1 MQELVAKGQVT
12 ITTLKDAYHVSQ
24 SIGEYI
30 FPALSNGT
38 VASAV
43 TVVSAIQVT
52 QGDTNYTG
60 FTIGAISKPP
70 GFDSIT
76 INNSKKTVTYSVA
89 ANTTNLAEH
98 GSLIVPVLIEGIT
111 YNLSFQWAKA
121 KDGSTGGSGKDGYTI
136 KSSRQGCTIAT
147 DMNGNVQ
154 TSIVTST
161 VISALRGT
169 TVVSP
174 VVGVL
179 PAVTGCSLSKSGT
192 TVTFTFLTGTLLV
205 DQGVI
210 DIPVTV
216 DGIAFTVSF
225 SYAKA
230 RAGSTGKPGIDAN
243 LLDWVN
249 DWNTG
254 KTLINNST
262 VITPKIF
269 AGVKNSDGTLTGTVL
284 GHFVLSSKNT
294 SGSIIN
300 ETIDGLYGF
309 RDGYKTF
316 FIDNSGNAQL
326 GRGEQFIKYNAT
338 TGKVEFGAGV
348 SLHWAGATYIDKD
361 GVFTGILSAGIVNA
375 FQLNASQI
383 TSGTISADR
392 IDVNALKA
400 SLITAENIESL
411 TLNVIKGK
419 IGSWIIDGDSIY
431 RGSKDNVSS
440 TYTGASGSVTLGSN
454 GLRGFKWRLEATG
467 GGSLAGGNIAWD
479 NSGNVTFGSSVTLL
493 WNTPINSITTAL
505 GGTGYPKMTK
515 ITAEGIYTGGI
526 TASQITAG
534 TISADRIAAGS
545 INATKL
551 DAASIKSSI
560 INTSYINGLSCT
572 FVQGKIGGW
581 TIGSTALTNTHI
593 SLDNG
598 NKRIVVYGANS
609 GVTSGQRVQL
619 YYNNDS
625 DFGFYAT
632 DASGNCIARLGSSN
646 QIAGWGFDT
655 TQIHKNNVYLN
666 SDGSIVNGTKWR
678 LNNDGSGQIANAA
691 ITWDS
696 TGKVSFS
703 SAVSLNWTSAIDAV
717 QIGGSNLLNNSGEWR
732 EAGWNGGYTSNGGGY
747 TIDSSITFNGKP
759 TLKTDVGTGLVHS
772 AWIKLENNVEY
783 TYSAMVRCNKSI
795 SGNGNTP
802 LHYWS
807 GLDNQNQ
814 GKLTVIKYDTTVTAN
829 VWKRIYVT
837 FKLNGDGNSFRPFFY
852 RGSNES
858 TFYQI
863 AYFKLERGN
872 KPTDWS
878 QSVSD
883 ANKLSSN
890 AQNTA
895 NAVVNALGG
904 SNYPKLTKIDS
915 TGVYT
920 GTLVAS
926 QITAGT
932 ISADRIAANSLNG
945 NKIISRSITAD
956 RIVSQAITANEIA
969 SRTITAAN
977 IKASAITAYEIAG
990 STITAAEIA
999 SRTITA
1005 AKIQASAITAY
1016 EIAGNTITAAEI
1028 ASRTITAAKIATG
1041 TITANEI
1048 NVSSIQAAVV
1058 TAGAVNGLTCSFTQ
1072 GTIGGFEIYGHKILA
1087 RESDNGAG
1095 ISHYIEIHKT
1105 GYICNARNSD
1115 NKDFWAL
1122 HRNGSAEFG
1131 LGKIFFGA
1139 NGDGW
1144 LANKNITWDTN
1155 GNVSMTG
1162 TISATAGYI
1171 GNFNISGGKLVNKTT
1186 TASIEFSGLSGSSL
1200 YLNSGSSLISIRS
1213 DVNKTGISIQTYS
1226 AGARGISIIANAGS
1240 VYAIESYGPMQLG
1253 QRSGERWCVPGV
1265 LYVGCKYS
1273 TGYNNYYRKI
1283 WGDGASIS
1291 SFSHIGDGK
1300 YRVYHN
1306 LGHTDYTVMAILWS
1320 STTYYGFFR
1329 LLERTSS
1336 YFVIQNIGAGGK
1348 PDAGAFDFIIMGRNA
1363 W

>member
-1 MQELVAKGQVT
+1 MGKEFVAKGQVT
-12 ITTLKDAYHVSQ
+12 ITTLDDAYHITQ
-24 SIGEYI
+24 SIGEYV
-30 FPALSNGT
+30 FPALSDGT
-38 VASAV
+38 VATAITMISTVKV
-43 TVVSAIQVT
+43 TRGNT
-52 QGDTNYTG
+52 ECTN
-60 FTIGAISKPP
+60 FTIGTIMKPT
-70 GFDSIT
+70 GFSSIT
-76 INNSKKTVTYSVA
+76 VDNAGKTITYTVA
-89 ANTTNLAEH
+89 ANTRDLAEH
-98 GSLIVPVLIEGIT
+98 GSLVVPVVIEGT
-111 YNLSFQWAKA
+111 VYHLSFQWAK
-121 KDGSTGGSGKDGYTI
+121 
-136 KSSRQGCTIAT
+136 
-147 DMNGNVQ
+147 V
-154 TSIVTST
+154 
-161 VISALRGT
+161 
-169 TVVSP
+169 
-174 VVGVL
+174 
-179 PAVTGCSLSKSGT
+179 KSG
-192 TVTFTFLTGTLLV
+192 V
-205 DQGVI
+205 
-210 DIPVTV
+210 
-216 DGIAFTVSF
+216 
-225 SYAKA
+225 
-230 RAGSTGKPGIDAN
+230 AGPPGMDAN

-254 KTLINNST
+254 KTLIGNST

-269 AGVKNSDGTLTGTVL
+269 AGVKNTDSTLTGTVL
-284 GHFVLSSKNT
+284 GHLVLSSKNA
-294 SGSIIN
+294 SGSIIS

-309 RDGYKTF
+309 RNGYKTF

-326 GRGEQFIKYNAT
+326 GRGEQFIKYNAI

-361 GVFTGILSAGIVNA
+361 GIFTGILSAGTVNA
-375 FQLNASQI
+375 FQLKASQI

-411 TLNVIKGK
+411 ALNVIKGK
-419 IGSWIIDGDSIY
+419 IGSWQIDGDSIY
-431 RGSKDNVSS
+431 RGSKNNVSNV
-440 TYTGASGSVTLGSN
+440 YTGSSGSVTLGSN

-467 GGSLAGGNIAWD
+467 GGSLAGGNISWD

-493 WNTPINSITTAL
+493 WTTPINSLTSAL
-505 GGTGYPKMTK
+505 GGSGYPKITK
-515 ITAEGIYTGGI
+515 ITAEGIYTGSI

-545 INATKL
+545 INAAKL

-581 TIGSTALTNTHI
+581 TIGSNALTNTHI

-598 NKRIVVYGANS
+598 NKRVVVYGANS
-609 GVTSGQRVQL
+609 GVASGQRVQL

-632 DASGNCIARLGSSN
+632 DVSGSCIARLGSSN
-646 QIAGWGFDT
+646 QIAGWVFNT
-655 TQIHKNNVYLN
+655 TQIYKNNVYLS

-759 TLKTDVGTGLVHS
+759 TLKTDVGAGLVHS

-852 RGSNES
+852 RGGNES

-890 AQNTA
+890 AQNAA
-895 NAVVNALGG
+895 NAVVSALGG

-1016 EIAGNTITAAEI
+1016 EIAGSTITAAEI
-1028 ASRTITAAKIATG
+1028 ASRTITAAKIAVG

-1048 NVSSIQAAVV
+1048 NVGSIQAAVV
-1058 TAGAVNGLTCSFTQ
+1058 TAGAVNGLTCSFTK

-1095 ISHYIEIHKT
+1095 ISHYVEIHQT

-1122 HRNGSAEFG
+1122 HRDGSAEFG

-1144 LANKNITWDTN
+1144 LANKNITWDTS

-1273 TGYNNYYRKI
+1273 TGYNSYYRKI

-1320 STTYYGFFR
+1320 STIYYGFFR

-1336 YFVIQNIGAGGK
+1336 YFVIQNIGSEGK
-1348 PDAGAFDFIIMGRNA
+1348 ADAGAFDFIIMGRNA